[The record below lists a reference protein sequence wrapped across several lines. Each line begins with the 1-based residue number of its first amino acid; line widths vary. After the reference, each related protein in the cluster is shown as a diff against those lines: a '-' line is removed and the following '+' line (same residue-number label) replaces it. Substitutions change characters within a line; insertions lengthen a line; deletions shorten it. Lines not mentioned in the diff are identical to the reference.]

1 MNLSTNIPL
10 IFREKVEKEIVP
22 ELIEAGKS
30 VLAAHEIDPDHFT
43 NYFVGCA
50 CFDNVFSRLTRLCR
64 ESDFFVGE
72 PYKNTL
78 EVKADVEGI
87 PISFYVS
94 RVDEKTRIPNAGKSI
109 KRIAQEWQYLSD
121 EVRAIVEEQGV
132 YILGYNITTTDGF
145 GEVTF
150 DLLTNRSKTH
160 IQVSRIFTFDVNIP
174 AGTFELIQPET
185 TKKPAVFRKEV
196 EPKASTKKQTK

>member
-1 MNLSTNIPL
+1 MSLSTNIPL
-10 IFREKVEKEIVP
+10 FFREKVETEIVP

-64 ESDFFVGE
+64 ESDFFNGE
-72 PYKNTL
+72 PYRNTL
-78 EVKADVEGI
+78 EVKADVEGM

-94 RVDEKTRIPNAGKSI
+94 RVDEKTRVPNAGKSI

-132 YILGYNITTTDGF
+132 YT
-145 GEVTF
+145 
-150 DLLTNRSKTH
+150 
-160 IQVSRIFTFDVNIP
+160 P
-174 AGTFELIQPET
+174 P
-185 TKKPAVFRKEV
+185 VFQKY
-196 EPKASTKKQTK
+196 